1 MNAFQTGKGKLDL
14 GTVSACYNVWWKRQ
28 PLKKQYLILIFALL
42 SFTNCRKLLKCN
54 ENENLTFAKNAFNGT
69 QLKLN
74 GYYYY
79 FNSVDSY
86 WPIFFYKNGIVSRR
100 LSYAFDTSKIN
111 QFEAELMDGTYYK
124 SVKGDKYSWGLY
136 QIDGNAIKYEVFA
149 SKSAASCYYPVIL
162 TGTIIND
169 TTIHFTN
176 KTNSDGTDSKTINEI
191 YHFKQFSPKP
201 DSTNSFTP

>member
-1 MNAFQTGKGKLDL
+1 M
-14 GTVSACYNVWWKRQ
+14 
-28 PLKKQYLILIFALL
+28 
-42 SFTNCRKLLKCN
+42 SFNNFRKLLKWN

-111 QFEAELMDGTYYK
+111 QFEAELIDVTYYK
-124 SVKGDKYSWGLY
+124 SVKDDKYRWRLY
-136 QIDGNAIKYEVFA
+136 KIDGNAR
-149 SKSAASCYYPVIL
+149 
-162 TGTIIND
+162 
-169 TTIHFTN
+169 
-176 KTNSDGTDSKTINEI
+176 
-191 YHFKQFSPKP
+191 KP
-201 DSTNSFTP
+201 